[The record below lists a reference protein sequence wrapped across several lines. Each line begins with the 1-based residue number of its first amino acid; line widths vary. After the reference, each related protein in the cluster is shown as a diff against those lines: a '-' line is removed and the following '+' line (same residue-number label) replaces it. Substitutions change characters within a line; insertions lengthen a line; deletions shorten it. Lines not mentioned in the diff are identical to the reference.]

1 LCGHVEEGG
10 SPMGRGRGKG
20 GKATGPTVRV
30 LVMDVELFRVVRE
43 AELS

>member
-1 LCGHVEEGG
+1 MEKTGEKDGRWR
-10 SPMGRGRGKG
+10 RGRGKG